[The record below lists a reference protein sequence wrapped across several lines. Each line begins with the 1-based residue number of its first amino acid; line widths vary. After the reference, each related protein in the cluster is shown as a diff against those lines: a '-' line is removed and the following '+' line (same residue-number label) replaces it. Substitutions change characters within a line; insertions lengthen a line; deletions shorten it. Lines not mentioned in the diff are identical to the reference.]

1 MPRKSTHW
9 LPAFACWSALALEL
23 LVWILLRS
31 GDNFVLTTPLLYGP
45 RWVWLWP
52 PLLLLPL
59 AFKHRKRLLPLI
71 AAVIVALF
79 PIMQL
84 EINVKSVPRA
94 GERHLTVVTFNA
106 DQMREFGRLHR
117 LLEDVQ
123 ADVLAIQEWSPDNT
137 GPDYLPGWTLRC
149 VGSVCVASRHPIAT
163 PEALD
168 RSMIGGYDAMAVR
181 AVVTTAQ
188 GPVSFTSVHLE
199 TVREGLEAVLD
210 GRRDAFTEMR
220 SNIIFRNLESRL
232 IAEWIR
238 KTDLPIVIGGDFN
251 LPTDSAIFREH
262 WTQFSDGFEN
272 AGLGFGYTKFTS
284 WWGARIDHVLYD
296 SAWRAVR
303 AEVGPDLGSDH
314 RPMIATLERAAD

>member
-1 MPRKSTHW
+1 M
-9 LPAFACWSALALEL
+9 LAFEL
-23 LVWILLRS
+23 VIWMLLRS
-31 GDNFVLTTPLLYGP
+31 GDSATLTTPMLYGP
-45 RWVWLWP
+45 RWVWLFP
-52 PLLLLPL
+52 PLVLLPL
-59 AFKHRKRLLPLI
+59 AFRHMWRLLPLVL
-71 AAVIVALF
+71 AVLVVVF

-84 EINVKSVPRA
+84 EINVKPVA
-94 GERHLTVVTFNA
+94 GTADRHLTVVTFNA
-106 DQMREFGRLHR
+106 DQMREFGQLNQ
-117 LLEDVQ
+117 LLADVR
-123 ADVLAIQEWSPDNT
+123 ADVLAIQEWSSENPPD
-137 GPDYLPGWTLRC
+137 PLPGWTLRC
-149 VGSVCVASRHPIAT
+149 VGSVCVASRHAIAT

-181 AVVTTAQ
+181 AVVTTSH
-188 GPVSFTSVHLE
+188 GPVSFTSLHLE
-199 TVREGLEAVLD
+199 TVREGLEAVMD
-210 GRRDAFTEMR
+210 GRRDALSELR

-232 IAEWIR
+232 IAGWIR

-296 SAWRAVR
+296 HTWRALR

-314 RPMIATLERAAD
+314 RPMITTLERAAD